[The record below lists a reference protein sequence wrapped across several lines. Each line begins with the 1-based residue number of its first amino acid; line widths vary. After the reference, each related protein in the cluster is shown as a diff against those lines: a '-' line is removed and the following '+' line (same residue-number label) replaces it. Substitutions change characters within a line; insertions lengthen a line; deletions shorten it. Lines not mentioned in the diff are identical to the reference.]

1 MSQLFVRLPNHL
13 GDACMCVPALD
24 LLAQRYELNLVGK
37 PWARSLF
44 EAYPWRV
51 LSLSGGFIA
60 QVDALRAE
68 RTVAGDVARG
78 LLFTNSFGTALQFR
92 LAGLK
97 TFGYATDGRS
107 LLLDPAIPRPAR
119 WASDMHTV
127 EYYHALAQA
136 AIAAPP
142 AATGVPPELHLRVGD
157 AARTRALDLLRNAD
171 VHSGYSVLCPVAIGR
186 HRGRIKAWSG
196 FAQLCK
202 ELIARGIRVLGM
214 PGPGESEAVRDALP
228 GATVL
233 PTTDVSTFAAVL
245 AASRLVVANDSGA
258 GHVAAAVG
266 ARLVSV
272 FGVTEPTRTRPWGTR
287 CVRVGDQHGWPR
299 YEEVLA
305 AVDTALAR

>member
-1 MSQLFVRLPNHL
+1 MNPLFVRLPNHL

-24 LLAQRYELNLVGK
+24 LLARHYELNLAGK
-37 PWARSLF
+37 GWAASLF

-51 LSLSGGFIA
+51 VPLTGGFIA

-68 RTVAGDVARG
+68 RQVAGDGARG

-107 LLLDPAIPRPAR
+107 LLLDPAVPRPQR
-119 WASDMHTV
+119 WNVDMHAV

-142 AATGVPPELHLRVGD
+142 GAHAVPAELHLRVSD
-157 AARTRALDLLRNAD
+157 AARTRALQLLRSAD
-171 VHSGYSVLCPVAIGR
+171 VHSGYMVLCPVAIGR

-196 FAQLCK
+196 FARLCT
-202 ELIARGIRVLGM
+202 ELLARGLRVLGM
-214 PGPGESEAVRDALP
+214 PGPGESQAVRDALP

-245 AASRLVVANDSGA
+245 AASQLVVANDSGA

-272 FGVTEPTRTRPWGTR
+272 FGVTEPTHTRPWGTL
-287 CVRVGDQHGWPR
+287 CVRVGDAHGWPR
-299 YEEVLA
+299 YDEVLA
-305 AVDTALAR
+305 AVDATLAR

>member
-1 MSQLFVRLPNHL
+1 MNTLFVRLPNHL

-24 LLAQRYELNLVGK
+24 LLAPHCDLALVGK
-37 PWARSLF
+37 PWAARLF

-51 LSLSGGFIA
+51 LSPAGGLLA

-68 RTVAGDVARG
+68 RAVAGDTARG
-78 LLFTNSFGTALQFR
+78 LLFTNSFSTALTFR

-107 LLLDPAIPRPAR
+107 LLLDPAVPKPAR
-119 WASDMHTV
+119 WATGMHTV
-127 EYYHALAQA
+127 EYYYALAA
-136 AIAAPP
+136 AAAGPP
-142 AATGVPPELHLRVGD
+142 AATAAVPAELHLRVGD
-157 AARTRALDLLRNAD
+157 AARQRALELLRAAD
-171 VHSGYSVLCPVAIGR
+171 VHSGYVVLSPVAIGR

-196 FAQLCK
+196 FARLCTD
-202 ELIARGIRVLGM
+202 LLARGTRVLGL

-233 PTTDVSTFAAVL
+233 PTTDVATFAAVL

-287 CVRVGDQHGWPR
+287 CALVGGERGWPR
-299 YEEVLA
+299 YDEVVA
-305 AVDTALAR
+305 AVDAALAA